1 MLISTPL
8 RGLSVVALAVAIA
21 ACDDPTA
28 PIANE
33 EELITD
39 VTITLTPV
47 GGGASIVSTIADP
60 DADGPNPP
68 NAQTA
73 PIELQIGTTYNG
85 TIEFFDR
92 SDPADPEDITE
103 EVAEEADEHRVFYTI
118 SGLSGVT
125 VPDASLDTDGNGAPL
140 GLTFQIVVDSGAAQ
154 PVSGSLQVVL
164 SHYDDAPKGDGSTPS
179 DETDVDVTF
188 AVSTSD

>member
-1 MLISTPL
+1 MTSSTFV
-8 RGLSVVALAVAIA
+8 RAFTILAVTGVIT
-21 ACDDPTA
+21 ACDDPTE

-47 GGGASIVSTIADP
+47 GGGAAITSTIADP

-73 PIELQIGTTYNG
+73 AITLDAGVTYNG
-85 TIEFFDR
+85 TIGFFDR
-92 SDPADPEDITE
+92 SDPADVDDITV
-103 EVAEEADEHRVFYTI
+103 EVAEEADEHRVFYVVN
-118 SGLSGVT
+118 GLVGVT
-125 VPDASLDTDGNGAPL
+125 VPDASMDTDSNSAPL
-140 GLTFQIVVDSGAAQ
+140 GLTYQVVVDAGSASGT
-154 PVSGSLQVVL
+154 GSIRVIL
-164 SHYDDAPKGDGSTPS
+164 SHYDDAPKGNGSVQS

-188 AVSTSD
+188 TVSVN

>member
-1 MLISTPL
+1 MTSSTFV
-8 RGLSVVALAVAIA
+8 RGITVFALAGAIA
-21 ACDDPTA
+21 ACDDPTE

-47 GGGASIVSTIADP
+47 GGGAAITSTIADP

-68 NAQTA
+68 NPQTA
-73 PIELQIGTTYNG
+73 AIALDAGVTYNG

-92 SDPADPEDITE
+92 SDPADVEDITE
-103 EVAEEADEHRVFYTI
+103 EVADEADEHRVFYI
-118 SGLSGVT
+118 VNGLAGVT
-125 VPDASLDTDGNGAPL
+125 VPDASMDTDSNSAPV
-140 GLTFQIVVDSGAAQ
+140 GLMYQVVVDAGAAAGT
-154 PVSGSLQVVL
+154 GSIQVVL
-164 SHYDDAPKGDGSTPS
+164 SHYDDAPKGNGSVQS

-188 AVSTSD
+188 TVSVN